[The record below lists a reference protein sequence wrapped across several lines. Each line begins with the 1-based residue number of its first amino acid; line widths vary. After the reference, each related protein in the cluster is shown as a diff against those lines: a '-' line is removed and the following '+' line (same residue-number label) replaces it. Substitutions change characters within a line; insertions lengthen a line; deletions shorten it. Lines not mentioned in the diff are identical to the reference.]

1 MSPIADRQTIE
12 NAGRRCANSATRGR
26 GAILGFGALVMAGM
40 LAWTGGGFAADKR
53 VKTVK
58 TEVAAL
64 APINLAGRWSGPRYS
79 HNLIASDEQACG
91 GKSCDLTYDIVA
103 CPEGWC
109 GIAVTEAT
117 PCGAIGLKLSTEH
130 PKNRPNAFMGKLE
143 LAKGSA
149 PYTVEAWHHSGA
161 ASGSPAGSDHLEVP
175 LRGQPAA
182 VAEADSNQTLNFVGD
197 TGPELLLM
205 RRSFPFHAELA
216 RVGDATC
223 TLEKATS

>member
-1 MSPIADRQTIE
+1 MSPIADRHSLE
-12 NAGRRCANSATRGR
+12 NAGRSSTVSATRGR
-26 GAILGFGALVMAGM
+26 GLMLGFGAVVMAAM
-40 LAWTGGGFAADKR
+40 LASTGGGFAADKR
-53 VKTVK
+53 VKTLK
-58 TEVAAL
+58 TDVAAL
-64 APINLAGRWSGPRYS
+64 APVNLAGRWSGPRYS
-79 HNLIASDEQACG
+79 HNLIAVDAVTCG
-91 GKSCDLTYDIVA
+91 DKRCELTYDIVA

-109 GIAVTEAT
+109 GIAVTDAT
-117 PCGAIGLKLSTEH
+117 PCGAVGLKLSTEH

-161 ASGSPAGSDHLEVP
+161 ASDSPASI
-175 LRGQPAA
+175 PASAGRPDA
-182 VAEADSNQTLNFVGD
+182 VAEADAKATLNFVGD

-216 RVGDATC
+216 RIGDAQC